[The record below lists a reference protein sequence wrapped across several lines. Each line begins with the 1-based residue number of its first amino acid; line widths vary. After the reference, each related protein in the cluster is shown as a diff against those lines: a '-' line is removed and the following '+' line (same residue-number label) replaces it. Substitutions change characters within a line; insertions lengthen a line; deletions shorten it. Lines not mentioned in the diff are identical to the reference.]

1 MSGGGDVRSSGEE
14 PRAGARAGG
23 ARLVEGR
30 AERVVELTAPRVS
43 CRPRALVLGPE
54 AIIAGKRPMRA
65 LERGAAGVAARAM
78 AASADG
84 AERRVAAVRAPKNRN
99 REERRAP
106 VGWPLGLKA
115 VASERRWL
123 GLVVSGLVSAV
134 VSAAVIVAIV
144 WVGQGWVASGRA
156 GAGEMGA
163 SVGAGLGLEG
173 AAESAGASGAVG
185 MGTGG
190 LGAPEAAPVAA
201 GRALEAPGGPDGGSG
216 REGVSGDPTR
226 PEVERGG
233 VVTRMAL
240 GRSVSKLLERR
251 VERVLEGGELGYV
264 RLGELVRGGRV
275 TVLHVW
281 ATWCGACEREMPALR
296 GLFAASGWGRE
307 VSFVAAQAD
316 DTPPLWAYP
325 RFVEGMPE
333 GAVYVVDPELVAGL
347 RATGVAEEGAVL
359 PMTML
364 FDCRRALRAA
374 SAGALDEAGVAA
386 LGGAIDALR
395 AELAQAACRPEAR
408 VPAPARC
415 GEELCPTTD
424 ICARVGAQ
432 ERCVRRPGGLKGE

>member
-14 PRAGARAGG
+14 RRAGARAGG
-23 ARLVEGR
+23 ARLEGR
-30 AERVVELTAPRVS
+30 AGRVVELTAPRVS

-65 LERGAAGVAARAM
+65 LERGAAGVAA
-78 AASADG
+78 SADG
-84 AERRVAAVRAPKNRN
+84 AERRVAAVRAPNNSEAK
-99 REERRAP
+99 ERRAP
-106 VGWPLGLKA
+106 VGWPLGLKV

-134 VSAAVIVAIV
+134 VSAAVIVAVV
-144 WVGQGWVASGRA
+144 WVGQGWVALGRA

-163 SVGAGLGLEG
+163 SVGEGLGLEG
-173 AAESAGASGAVG
+173 AAGSAGASGAVG
-185 MGTGG
+185 MGAGE
-190 LGAPEAAPVAA
+190 LRAPEAA
-201 GRALEAPGGPDGGSG
+201 GRALEAPGGLDGGSG
-216 REGVSGDPTR
+216 REGVSGEPTR

-233 VVTRMAL
+233 VVTLMAL
-240 GRSVSKLLERR
+240 GRSAPKLLERR

-296 GLFAASGWGRE
+296 GLFAAGGWGRE

-316 DTPPLWAYP
+316 DAPPRWAYP

-347 RATGVAEEGAVL
+347 RATGMAEEGAVL

-415 GEELCPTTD
+415 GEELCPATD